1 MLGAWLGSWRIE
13 AFARIGHSPL
23 HHLRRRN
30 LVVGARR
37 LRKRRDPIPM
47 SPLKLDAGDLS
58 PVSMGANL
66 PQLLEEGIPPLLG
79 E

>member
-1 MLGAWLGSWRIE
+1 
-13 AFARIGHSPL
+13 
-23 HHLRRRN
+23 
-30 LVVGARR
+30 
-37 LRKRRDPIPM
+37 M

-58 PVSMGANL
+58 PVSTGANL

>member
-1 MLGAWLGSWRIE
+1 
-13 AFARIGHSPL
+13 
-23 HHLRRRN
+23 
-30 LVVGARR
+30 
-37 LRKRRDPIPM
+37 M